1 MFTEGLVNRVAFL
14 HKKRLLFKCAGS
26 LQLNLLVQIG
36 QLRVRVNT
44 ENVFLYANGRSH
56 FFYGSTFNSWKLAN
70 VSRSLLKAQKKKK
83 NLNLIFPDENDIN

>member
-1 MFTEGLVNRVAFL
+1 MFTKGLVNRVAFL

-56 FFYGSTFNSWKLAN
+56 FFYGSTFNSLEISKFFPIL
-70 VSRSLLKAQKKKK
+70 VKSKKEKKK
-83 NLNLIFPDENDIN
+83 P